1 MQGRTTV
8 KTLDMIMT
16 AVAIGAIF
24 GGCGTRVMVPPEI
37 NLVDHEVLGVI
48 EIRSS
53 ARGELGSITT
63 RKFIEAARR
72 DQGMVRIVRLGTE
85 RQILSDLGIRE
96 MDDAAFRK
104 LGDSRQLKTILLG
117 ELTISDVRPNIS
129 IAPDFGTASIT
140 AEVDAT
146 LSVEMIETS
155 TGASL
160 WSASAHQTQTVGEI
174 SVVAGRN
181 FVFDAADPERAYGPL
196 VNSLVAIVA
205 RDFQVSWVRE

>member
-1 MQGRTTV
+1 M
-8 KTLDMIMT
+8 KTLSRLVIVASFG
-16 AVAIGAIF
+16 AVF

-48 EIRSS
+48 EIRSTV
-53 ARGELGSITT
+53 RGELGSITT
-63 RKFIEAARR
+63 RKLIEAARR

-85 RQILSDLGIRE
+85 RQILSDLGVRQL
-96 MDDAAFRK
+96 DDAAFRR

-117 ELTISDVRPNIS
+117 ELTISDVRPNVS
-129 IAPDFGTASIT
+129 IAPDLGSASIT

-146 LSVEMIETS
+146 LSVEMIETA

-160 WSASAHQTQTVGEI
+160 WSASASQTQTVGHI

-181 FVFDAADPERAYGPL
+181 FAFDAADPERAYGPL
-196 VNSLVAIVA
+196 VNSLVAVVV
-205 RDFQVSWVRE
+205 RDFQVSWVRQ

>member
-1 MQGRTTV
+1 MTT
-8 KTLDMIMT
+8 LNRL
-16 AVAIGAIF
+16 ALAAAFGVAIS
-24 GGCGTRVMVPPEI
+24 GCGTRVMVPPEI

-53 ARGELGSITT
+53 VRGELGSITT
-63 RKFIEAARR
+63 RTFIEAVRR
-72 DQGMVRIVRLGTE
+72 DQGMVRIIRLGTE
-85 RQILSDLGIRE
+85 RQVLSELGVRQL
-96 MDDAAFRK
+96 DDVAFRK

-129 IAPDFGTASIT
+129 IAPDLGSASVT

-146 LSVEMIETS
+146 LAVEMIETA

-160 WSASAHQTQTVGEI
+160 WSASASQTQTVGQI
-174 SVVAGRN
+174 SVVGGGI

-196 VNSLVAIVA
+196 VNSLVAVVA
-205 RDFQVSWVRE
+205 RDFQVSWVRQ